1 MAARLTNSPGDWPSG
16 AIGCASARPR
26 PNRAPRR
33 RVGAACRPGCLAKC
47 KEVGE
52 RARQITLDTCRRNAK
67 RPAKFP
73 RWEEFAL
80 GLDTRPHPRS
90 PRQNPISSRDAPDTE
105 GFGGGAF
112 QLRLTLESQTDS
124 IQSKDVF
131 WRIESP
137 QAPVLTSEDFK
148 VTSNIR
154 GFSRLNRRAAAASRV
169 LRPAGHD
176 SSTSIPS
183 RMVTRRSMR

>member
-1 MAARLTNSPGDWPSG
+1 MAARPTNSPGDWPSG
-16 AIGCASARPR
+16 AIGGRRPPR

-67 RPAKFP
+67 RPAKVP

-80 GLDTRPHPRS
+80 GWIRGRTHDPLAKTL
-90 PRQNPISSRDAPDTE
+90 
-105 GFGGGAF
+105 F
-112 QLRLTLESQTDS
+112 TLESQTDS
-124 IQSKDVF
+124 AQSKDVF
-131 WRIESP
+131 YRIESP
-137 QAPVLTSEDFK
+137 QALVLTSKDFK

-154 GFSRLNRRAAAASRV
+154 GFSRLNRRAAAA
-169 LRPAGHD
+169 
-176 SSTSIPS
+176 
-183 RMVTRRSMR
+183 

>member
-80 GLDTRPHPRS
+80 GWVRGRTR
-90 PRQNPISSRDAPDTE
+90 DLLAKTL
-105 GFGGGAF
+105 F
-112 QLRLTLESQTDS
+112 TLESQP
-124 IQSKDVF
+124 ILQNRKMF
-131 WRIESP
+131 F
-137 QAPVLTSEDFK
+137 SE
-148 VTSNIR
+148 
-154 GFSRLNRRAAAASRV
+154 LNRLKPLFLHRK
-169 LRPAGHD
+169 
-176 SSTSIPS
+176 
-183 RMVTRRSMR
+183 